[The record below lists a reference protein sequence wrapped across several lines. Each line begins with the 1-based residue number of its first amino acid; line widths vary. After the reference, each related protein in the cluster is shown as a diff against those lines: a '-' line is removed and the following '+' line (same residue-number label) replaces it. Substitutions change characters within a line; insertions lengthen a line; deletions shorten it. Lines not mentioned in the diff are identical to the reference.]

1 MSPVIRKYRPA
12 LVRVLFVGLLLAA
25 ASLAGAQTFNGVWGS
40 ALYRVELTVTGTA
53 VAGTFTRVE
62 NPQAPPGKITGQ
74 VQPGGKSFTAEW
86 TFAAAPYEA
95 GFSTQLTLG
104 GRGAL
109 LSGYRWTDETDPTA
123 FGLHRAVNGQ
133 VPATVD
139 ESGTNGT
146 GPTGTDNRTT
156 GNGNNGTGNTNVTPT
171 AKLEVTICERAT
183 DGQPQNVATEFTTPK
198 FVGAFVRYTSLPPN
212 SSVEWVWTRDG
223 QQVAQ
228 LTKTLDGTGWHYHG
242 LQSQTAVTPGSYEVT
257 VSLNG
262 QVVARRSLTVR
273 GPATTAPPETTAPTN
288 PNAPG
293 LEIIVCEG
301 APNGEP
307 QNPSTVFLKPKSLVC
322 LVRHTDLPANSAVV
336 WVWTRGG
343 ERIARHEKA
352 LSGTGWA
359 WHGLSS
365 ATSMTPGAYTVKIV
379 VNGQEVT
386 TTKVTV
392 R

>member
-1 MSPVIRKYRPA
+1 MKNAQHWFGPITVS
-12 LVRVLFVGLLLAA
+12 LAA
-25 ASLAGAQTFNGVWGS
+25 ACLLLGGAATAVSPSLHGVWGS
-40 ALYRVELTVTGTA
+40 ALYRVDLTITNGA
-53 VAGTFTRVE
+53 VSGTFTQVE

-74 VQPGGKSFTAEW
+74 VQPGGQAFTAVW
-86 TFAAAPYEA
+86 AFPVGPYEA
-95 GFSTQLTLG
+95 SFSTHLRLA
-104 GRGAL
+104 GRGML

-146 GPTGTDNRTT
+146 GPTGTNNGTT
-156 GNGNNGTGNTNVTPT
+156 GNGNTGNGDTNVTPT
-171 AKLEVTICERAT
+171 AKLEVTVCERAT

-198 FVGAFVRYTSLPPN
+198 SVGAFVRYTSLPAN
-212 SSVEWVWTRDG
+212 SNVQWVWTRDG

-257 VSLNG
+257 ISLNG

-322 LVRHTDLPANSAVV
+322 LVRHTNLPTNSAVV

-343 ERIARHEKA
+343 ERISRHEKA

-386 TTKVTV
+386 TTKITV